1 MSRIAVAVVAL
12 AASAAVL
19 QAQDIKEI
27 KRPGDLNLG
36 IEYLPWC
43 RPTDTPSGCAADHPS
58 IAVRP
63 GMRLRF
69 LHSSL
74 GSAVHPLPSAA
85 AGPSLAQVARQLR
98 TAAEQSR
105 QVGGSLSQKE
115 DGKNLAGAL
124 ASLADALEPL
134 GDRLAQMYAQA
145 EERSTERTTP
155 GLSALE
161 WEVPGPPPGDARI
174 PFLSPADYVVLAHI
188 LGAGSRDLLTDGA
201 IGAISL
207 QKLIDDTR
215 RATSP
220 NPRDFAATLDRNV
233 WDAFISKLRV
243 SRVSVSPPCEQP
255 NEAPQ
260 DEEAL
265 ASRMREIIGGRNRCA
280 PSPSGIDVRWALL
293 VGSGNAASAVAGT
306 SRELADTPALRRVIA
321 GTVGNGFLGTQY
333 LEARQYVDLAI
344 PVRFLRK
351 KLSVKAFVPA
361 FWSVADFEE
370 AYEVDVE
377 EIQRDTELVRIAKD
391 PKCSQREVGLQ
402 TRVPR
407 TKIHFEKGGL
417 WKLVHC
423 GINVPD
429 GESKGEILLAS
440 GDVIVD
446 FDEK

>member
-1 MSRIAVAVVAL
+1 MFRIAVTVAAL
-12 AASAAVL
+12 TASAGML
-19 QAQDIKEI
+19 RAQDIKEI
-27 KRPGDLNLG
+27 KRPADLNLG
-36 IEYLPWC
+36 IKYLPWC
-43 RPTDTPSGCAADHPS
+43 PPTDTPSGCEADHPS
-58 IAVRP
+58 IDVRP

-74 GSAVHPLPSAA
+74 GSSVHPPPSAA
-85 AGPSLAQVARQLR
+85 DGPDLAQVARQLR

-115 DGKNLAGAL
+115 DGKNLAAAL

-134 GDRLAQMYAQA
+134 GDRVAQMSAQA
-145 EERSTERTTP
+145 EERLAERTTP
-155 GLSALE
+155 GLSAFD
-161 WEVPGPPPGDARI
+161 WEVPGPRPNDARN
-174 PFLSPADYVVLAHI
+174 PFLSPADYLVLAHV

-201 IGAISL
+201 TGAVSM

-215 RATSP
+215 RATSA
-220 NPRDFAATLDRNV
+220 NPKDFAATLDQSV

-243 SRVSVSPPCEQP
+243 SRVSVSAPCEQA
-255 NEAPQ
+255 NEAPK

-293 VGSGNAASAVAGT
+293 VGSGNEASAVTGT
-306 SRELADTPALRRVIA
+306 SRELADTPALRRVVA
-321 GTVGNGFLGTQY
+321 DTLGNGFLGTQY

-344 PVRFLRK
+344 PIRFLRK
-351 KLSVKAFVPA
+351 KLSVKVFVPA

-391 PKCSQREVGLQ
+391 PKCSQREVGLR

-429 GESKGEILLAS
+429 GESKREILLAS